1 MYVYQTVFTPE
12 HSLQT
17 LKLSNTKVK
26 NQYNYHTYL
35 SKRATAKFTNEKQ
48 KQKIELKDLTIN
60 KNCIGKRT

>member
-48 KQKIELKDLTIN
+48 KQKM
-60 KNCIGKRT
+60 